1 MQRAGREQRGGLA
14 VTAPAARAQV
24 TAGKPVYVLL
34 SGSAYT
40 DNYTVRLGVVP
51 PLAANPALTVR
62 AACRCKAQGRCH
74 DPQCPDSAVVP
85 VTAGARR
92 AATHASRT
100 CGKRPKL
107 RSSAARAAPP
117 LSTHAQAR
125 PAACALP
132 AICTCEPR
140 LLPIPSSPASCVG
153 VPRWARPH
161 ARVALRQPARAQ
173 EVRFDSIQ
181 RAAAPA
187 PAGAAAGGAY
197 AGALPAAGGPSAAP
211 GNGANGAWAGGAAG
225 LVGGG
230 FTDSGLL
237 SAGRQEYD
245 CPCAP
250 GSCQGPEVLY
260 TFRAAQQGFVQA
272 RRRSVHGPCAVQGS
286 AMRKHA
292 LRSGGQKGADARGRR
307 CTAGRPPNRAAASD
321 ASCRLSLRRP
331 SARCISEK
339 VASCS

>member
-1 MQRAGREQRGGLA
+1 MRAPRDLYL
-14 VTAPAARAQV
+14 RAS
-24 TAGKPVYVLL
+24 P
-34 SGSAYT
+34 SAH
-40 DNYTVRLGVVP
+40 
-51 PLAANPALTVR
+51 PLIT
-62 AACRCKAQGRCH
+62 
-74 DPQCPDSAVVP
+74 
-85 VTAGARR
+85 
-92 AATHASRT
+92 
-100 CGKRPKL
+100 
-107 RSSAARAAPP
+107 
-117 LSTHAQAR
+117 
-125 PAACALP
+125 
-132 AICTCEPR
+132 
-140 LLPIPSSPASCVG
+140 ASCVG

-260 TFRAAQQGFVQA
+260 TFRAARCMDPAQCRVLPCGNMRCA
-272 RRRSVHGPCAVQGS
+272 LAGRRAQMHG
-286 AMRKHA
+286 
-292 LRSGGQKGADARGRR
+292 GADARQGAHQ
-307 CTAGRPPNRAAASD
+307 TAPPPATRAAGCRCGDRARDAFLRKWRLAASP
-321 ASCRLSLRRP
+321 ACSHARSRP
-331 SARCISEK
+331 HA
-339 VASCS
+339 AGADLGP

>member
-1 MQRAGREQRGGLA
+1 MRAPRDLYL
-14 VTAPAARAQV
+14 RAS
-24 TAGKPVYVLL
+24 P
-34 SGSAYT
+34 SAH
-40 DNYTVRLGVVP
+40 
-51 PLAANPALTVR
+51 PLIT
-62 AACRCKAQGRCH
+62 
-74 DPQCPDSAVVP
+74 
-85 VTAGARR
+85 
-92 AATHASRT
+92 
-100 CGKRPKL
+100 
-107 RSSAARAAPP
+107 
-117 LSTHAQAR
+117 
-125 PAACALP
+125 
-132 AICTCEPR
+132 
-140 LLPIPSSPASCVG
+140 ASCVG

-260 TFRAAQQGFVQA
+260 TFRAVQQGFVQA
-272 RRRSVHGPCAVQGS
+272 RRCAVHGPCAVQFC
-286 AMRKHA
+286 HA
-292 LRSGGQKGADARGRR
+292 ETCAALWRAERRR
-307 CTAGRPPNRAAASD
+307 CTAGRPPDRAAASD
-321 ASCRLSLRRP
+321 ASRWLSLRRP
-331 SARCISEK
+331 SA
-339 VASCS
+339 